1 MSVDLNQY
9 RKPVV
14 EEKQSQS
21 ELWKLLNK
29 DISFGRKKISDKF
42 KEYFYSELGLLLESG
57 LDIQQA
63 LDLIEQDQKSALNK
77 KLTRSLNEQVT
88 GGRSLSDALEESTY
102 FDTFEVNTLRIGEE
116 TGNLAMVTKEL
127 SIHFQ
132 RKQEL
137 KRQLIGV
144 FAYPAFV
151 LFVSV
156 GVVYFMLNYVVP
168 LFSDVFKRFGAD
180 LPALTQFI
188 IKLSEMVSKYSPYVG
203 LLILF
208 LFIFLRVSRKKLWYR
223 KWTAKFITKIPIY
236 GTMANQIYLSRFCQA
251 MHLLT
256 RADIPLNTAFEL
268 TKKMIRYYPL
278 EEACEKM
285 NENVS
290 KGLTISGTMD
300 SLPIFPKRM
309 VSLVRVGEEVNQLAV
324 IFGKLSTDL
333 STDVEH
339 KSKTLGKLIEP
350 ALILIIGIFVAVIL
364 IGMYLPLFE
373 MSSLVR

>member
-1 MSVDLNQY
+1 
-9 RKPVV
+9 
-14 EEKQSQS
+14 
-21 ELWKLLNK
+21 
-29 DISFGRKKISDKF
+29 
-42 KEYFYSELGLLLESG
+42 
-57 LDIQQA
+57 
-63 LDLIEQDQKSALNK
+63 
-77 KLTRSLNEQVT
+77 
-88 GGRSLSDALEESTY
+88 
-102 FDTFEVNTLRIGEE
+102 
-116 TGNLAMVTKEL
+116 
-127 SIHFQ
+127 
-132 RKQEL
+132 
-137 KRQLIGV
+137 
-144 FAYPAFV
+144 
-151 LFVSV
+151 
-156 GVVYFMLNYVVP
+156 
-168 LFSDVFKRFGAD
+168 
-180 LPALTQFI
+180 
-188 IKLSEMVSKYSPYVG
+188 
-203 LLILF
+203 
-208 LFIFLRVSRKKLWYR
+208 
-223 KWTAKFITKIPIY
+223 
-236 GTMANQIYLSRFCQA
+236 